1 MAHRIF
7 VSYRRDDAAHVTGR
21 IHDFLASRFGAAN
34 VFMDVDSVA
43 PGEDFVRKIG
53 DTIAMCDLF
62 LLVMGPGWLNARTAD
77 GRRRIDLPGDF
88 VRIELREA
96 LARGVKIIPVLVDG
110 AQMPRQEDLPED
122 VAQMVR
128 HNAVF
133 LGHATFRRDMEAL
146 AAGVAPPDLLTRMRS
161 PQGVALLAGA
171 VSLLALGMVL
181 TRGTD
186 GAGTARDIPG
196 TVSAVSLAQGEDTS
210 GQRRSIASN
219 GFRAER
225 GSDGR
230 LKIAADIPYRDR
242 LYEASELSGLEFM
255 SSAFHGASVD
265 LEVSVTNQTDAP
277 LSVREIQFDV
287 VSAAPD
293 IRPVPVIRENEL
305 DYRRMV
311 IRNEGWG
318 PMRPVRVRID
328 SWGVPEKD
336 REKAVRAW
344 RGNVVVSDPC
354 AEPARRLPGPGGY
367 MDAVDDEAY
376 RGQAVLDLEGLVPAD
391 YDGEDFVCALGELQ
405 FSVLGEVRTAAFRTR
420 VSNHLPMAVVAAPM
434 FMTHDLYL
442 DPERSG
448 YVAVVP
454 VQFDVAAGEAVTVTI
469 TVHTDKSTAFL
480 LEQRLRTADGRIVPG
495 EAFDLEFFVP
505 AVGGSY
511 SLLNPE
517 RMADV
522 PPDVFSS
529 FRGAPEVS
537 EAKYDPQGN
546 NPVNVHAAQVLDAA
560 VCDRFAQHVSQR
572 VGRIIGRP
580 EADVII
586 FGPGESWMCDHQP
599 PQRR

>member
-21 IHDFLASRFGAAN
+21 IHDFLAMRFGAAN

-62 LLVMGPGWLNARTAD
+62 LLVIGPGWLNARTAD
-77 GRRRIDLPGDF
+77 GRRRIDLPRDF
-88 VRIELREA
+88 VRIELSAA

-146 AAGVAPPDLLTRMRS
+146 AAGVAPPDMLTRMRS
-161 PQGVALLAGA
+161 PQGMALLAGA
-171 VSLLALGMVL
+171 VSLLALGMVV

-186 GAGTARDIPG
+186 GAGAARDIPG

-210 GQRRSIASN
+210 GSRRGIASN

-225 GSDGR
+225 GGDGR
-230 LKIAADIPYRDR
+230 LKIAADIPYRER
-242 LYEASELSGLEFM
+242 LYEASEISGLEFM
-255 SSAFHGASVD
+255 SSAFHGTSVD
-265 LEVSVTNQTDAP
+265 LEVSVTNQTNGP

-311 IRNEGWG
+311 ILNEGWG
-318 PMRPVRVRID
+318 SMQPVRVRID

-336 REKAVRAW
+336 REKAVRTW

-354 AEPARRLPGPGGY
+354 AEPARRLPGPGGFI
-367 MDAVDDEAY
+367 DAVEDEAY
-376 RGQAVLDLEGLVPAD
+376 RGQAVVELEGMLPAA
-391 YDGEDFVCALGELQ
+391 YDEEPFVCAVGELQ
-405 FSVLGEVRTAAFRTR
+405 FTALGEARMAAFRAR
-420 VSNHLPMAVVAAPM
+420 VSNTETRAVVAAPM
-434 FMTHDLYL
+434 MLTHDLYL
-442 DPERSG
+442 DPERAG

-454 VQFDVAAGEAVTVTI
+454 AQIDVPAGETVTATI
-469 TVHTDKSTAFL
+469 TVHTDRSTAFSL
-480 LEQRLRTADGRIVPG
+480 AQRLRTADGRIVPG

-505 AVGGSY
+505 SVGGSY
-511 SLLNPE
+511 SMLNPE

-529 FRGAPEVS
+529 FRGAPDIS
-537 EAKYDPQGN
+537 EAKFDPQGN
-546 NPVNVHAAQVLDAA
+546 NPVSVSAAQALDAE
-560 VCDRFAQHVSQR
+560 VCEQFAQHVSLK

-586 FGPGESWMCDHQP
+586 FGPSESWMCGHQP
-599 PQRR
+599 R